1 MEFEKL
7 AAKFKI
13 GLWGNWNTEN
23 LGDIWVLNNMKKRF
37 PGIVSIDSKYTTSD
51 DIEDLDFL
59 IIGCGELFN
68 GPKLPSLFREKVA
81 CKYGAFSVGGEFEI
95 LDKENLK
102 QLVNES
108 EFFTVRDTRNLQT
121 FQIPDISEVN
131 KDIGVSGDLSFLY
144 PLAIKKT
151 VSKINNIKLIW
162 RNPTDLFSLEKSK
175 FDRERNQ
182 DFKEYIGQIP
192 FNSDKKTVE
201 YLTKTLKVHGRVIY
215 DNNRVK
221 KDLSYNSFEKRF
233 ENSNLVVSSRYHGLA
248 AAIQMGIPCIAL
260 DICPRINTLMKEAG
274 LEKYCLKLYQI
285 TKIPKLLIDIE
296 KTYHSIVSKMKTYRE
311 RQKERLEKYANITEL
326 YIFNALVPEYF
337 IKSRS
342 IKNNTNSPVKAFDF
356 DSLNKEI
363 SETDSLEKIESE
375 IESKNFDKTVINHIM
390 FLKNNKLDR
399 IRELKKLLD
408 DLEIDEIITQQNV
421 QSDARERALELAKK
435 KAKTDE
441 ALRHKTIKEA
451 RSLMEKKLIEKEI
464 KEIEILQQTD
474 IVKEELE
481 QFQEKDL
488 FFDNSRKVSQRNI
501 VQKERDVRKEALQK
515 EIKKETQEDIKK
527 RQAKEIKD
535 ILKKEKEL
543 QQEKEKLRLEKV
555 KRFLALKR
563 K

>member
-1 MEFEKL
+1 
-7 AAKFKI
+7 
-13 GLWGNWNTEN
+13 
-23 LGDIWVLNNMKKRF
+23 
-37 PGIVSIDSKYTTSD
+37 
-51 DIEDLDFL
+51 
-59 IIGCGELFN
+59 
-68 GPKLPSLFREKVA
+68 
-81 CKYGAFSVGGEFEI
+81 
-95 LDKENLK
+95 
-102 QLVNES
+102 
-108 EFFTVRDTRNLQT
+108 
-121 FQIPDISEVN
+121 
-131 KDIGVSGDLSFLY
+131 
-144 PLAIKKT
+144 
-151 VSKINNIKLIW
+151 
-162 RNPTDLFSLEKSK
+162 
-175 FDRERNQ
+175 
-182 DFKEYIGQIP
+182 
-192 FNSDKKTVE
+192 
-201 YLTKTLKVHGRVIY
+201 
-215 DNNRVK
+215 
-221 KDLSYNSFEKRF
+221 
-233 ENSNLVVSSRYHGLA
+233 
-248 AAIQMGIPCIAL
+248 
-260 DICPRINTLMKEAG
+260 
-274 LEKYCLKLYQI
+274 
-285 TKIPKLLIDIE
+285 
-296 KTYHSIVSKMKTYRE
+296 
-311 RQKERLEKYANITEL
+311 
-326 YIFNALVPEYF
+326 
-337 IKSRS
+337 
-342 IKNNTNSPVKAFDF
+342 
-356 DSLNKEI
+356 
-363 SETDSLEKIESE
+363 
-375 IESKNFDKTVINHIM
+375 M